1 MTWHGLGSLPICA
14 EYSLRPVSC
23 LHGGQLSG
31 VIGRNQHGLSQRL
44 PIPLRMAAEGEV
56 HNHKFLSVHK
66 DMAFVATV
74 PMYVALS
81 LCVSVRS
88 WGCDT
93 AEHGICSHVALASR
107 PCRCGT
113 SLDFSNWTIIALKQF
128 WFDPMHCENRIRVE
142 EQTPHLFPLYSAPT
156 PKTPAQSLSQ
166 VALASD
172 PIMIATAVTTTKGC
186 KNSRIIAI
194 RRMPSSSR

>member
-1 MTWHGLGSLPICA
+1 MGYPSAYQYHYEWL
-14 EYSLRPVSC
+14 LRARYTIISFFRY
-23 LHGGQLSG
+23 
-31 VIGRNQHGLSQRL
+31 IK
-44 PIPLRMAAEGEV
+44 IWPL
-56 HNHKFLSVHK
+56 LLLYLCTS
-66 DMAFVATV
+66 
-74 PMYVALS
+74 LS

-186 KNSRIIAI
+186 KNSRISAI